1 LKSQGKLLK
10 LPKCELLNKEYHNL
24 EAKKSINRNLHG
36 NQYLVGKLKITL
48 ISCWRLNVDK
58 SESLKLQNDP
68 VWAGMV
74 L

>member
-1 LKSQGKLLK
+1 
-10 LPKCELLNKEYHNL
+10 LNKEYHNL